1 MITYYA
7 TSPHGYTFERFV
19 NGWAPDLADDVRVLG
34 YSGLDLAD
42 PPAPGLHVLTDF
54 ERLLPP
60 ERVLVRRLHTRLRRT
75 PGVRVLGDPGRWL
88 GRHALLGRLHAE
100 GINDFRAYTPGELT
114 RGAAAD
120 VRFPVFLRW
129 ANAHDGSLGDP
140 VPDRA
145 TLERRLA
152 WIAHDHHR
160 RWRWIRDQ
168 LLVVEL
174 VDARS
179 PDGMFRKYSVAR
191 IGQHFVPRHVE
202 VSGNWVTKYPD
213 VVTAEVVAAEEAF
226 LADPPDLDLV
236 RRVFDLAGVDFG
248 RIDWGYDTAT
258 GRPQVWEVNTNPMLA
273 PGREPH
279 PMRAASQRRQTA
291 LTRDAL
297 LACVPD
303 GAAPR
308 RSLIGAPERWGWGV
322 LNRGSRSWDPR
333 RR

>member
-19 NGWAPDLADDVRVLG
+19 SGWAPDLADEVRVLG
-34 YSGLDLAD
+34 YSELDLDA

-60 ERVLVRRLHTRLRRT
+60 ERALVRRLRSRLQRT
-75 PGVRVLGDPGRWL
+75 AGVRVLGDPHRWL
-88 GRHALLGRLHAE
+88 DRHALLRRLHAA
-100 GINDFRAYTPGELT
+100 GINDFRAYTVDEL
-114 RGAAAD
+114 AAEVD

-140 VPDRA
+140 IADRA
-145 TLERRLA
+145 ALERRLA
-152 WIAHDHHR
+152 KVAHDHHR

-179 PDGMFRKYSVAR
+179 PDGLFRKYSVAR
-191 IGQHFVPRHVE
+191 IGQHYVPRHVE
-202 VSGNWVTKYPD
+202 VSGNWVTKYPS
-213 VVTAEVVAAEEAF
+213 VVTSEVVAAEEAF
-226 LADPPDLDLV
+226 LAEPLDLDLV
-236 RRVFDLAGVDFG
+236 RSVFDLAGVEFG
-248 RIDWGYDTAT
+248 RIDWGYDAAT
-258 GRPQVWEVNTNPMLA
+258 GRAQVWEVNTNPMLA

-279 PMRAASQRRQTA
+279 PMRAPSQRRQTA

-297 LACVPD
+297 LACVPT

-308 RSLIGAPERWGWGV
+308 RSLLPAPERWVWGL
-322 LNRGSRSWDPR
+322 LNRASRRWDPR